1 MKKTLKYFAAAF
13 IIAIAASCSKEAAI
27 VDNEIPAEK
36 QENPAEEAIP
46 EGYVKLTFTTSAA
59 VKTSVSGKVVS
70 WSANDQIKVCWD
82 GGSAVSES
90 VVVNGSSA
98 NFTVT
103 VDGSATDFY
112 AVYPSSINA
121 EISQG
126 TFNVDIPQD
135 QSGRFADADILVA
148 KTTASELTYAFH
160 HAVSLVHFEI
170 SSANAKSISRA
181 KFVDLT
187 NNSALYGTVGFTF
200 DANND
205 IETTAAP
212 AYTDND
218 VINITAVQSGTD
230 NYIAVIP
237 GKDLAGFGLRLG
249 SASEWFTGLVG
260 ENAIPL
266 GERLGLGEVDTKI
279 NDGDWYIKETA
290 SGTGDGTSWANA
302 GGPELLQSLM
312 GSYNEYQDMYKN
324 LARGWRI
331 DGKTVKIAEGE
342 YAAPGSNGYASG
354 FGNISA
360 FPNGISYTLEGGYTE
375 SGVKNVA
382 TAKTIFGTD
391 DDSNP
396 SSSRAFFFYHGVSAT
411 LKDLVIK
418 NNQRAHDGGAIYLI
432 ESPLLTAEGCTF
444 EKNVANA
451 ASRNGGAIYVKSSKL
466 SLRNCAFKENTSGA
480 DGGAIYLIHSN
491 LSAENVIFDSN
502 SCRTGNTALP
512 TSASKMKIGQG
523 GGALFIK
530 ADVSETITAEHPIE
544 VALKGCTFKN
554 NHATYSAGGAFYSI
568 TSHLK
573 LTADKCKFIGNK
585 SNGNYAGAVFAFE
598 QPTGAVEDNLDYA
611 FFNSCE
617 FRGNAAQN
625 FTSNYGPHIAF
636 VHYAYTCL
644 GFNNCLFYGN
654 STTSSLY
661 ALYTRGSL
669 IFANSTFVGSNSKGS
684 TSLINAANVAES
696 YPVTVYNSIMLNTSS
711 NRLGF
716 TTNDWTSS
724 YLNYNY
730 NLFGTYTQNVPST
743 NVQIT
748 SEPSGSSATTYDDMA
763 DGMSFY
769 SWNGSIDGFT
779 KTDKAAIKSAIEG
792 NAKFGT
798 EYFNWLTSLKDADN
812 NDALDVD
819 IRGVKRN
826 GSYWPGS
833 YQN

>member
-1 MKKTLKYFAAAF
+1 MKKFFKYLVPVLLCLAVAA
-13 IIAIAASCSKEAAI
+13 CQKETPANDEEVPA
-27 VDNEIPAEK
+27 NENVAPAD
-36 QENPAEEAIP
+36 ENVP
-46 EGYVKLTFTTSAA
+46 EGYVKLTFTVVPE
-59 VKTSVSGKVVS
+59 VKTSVSGNTVS
-70 WSANDQIKVCWD
+70 FEAGDIIKIYWD
-82 GGSAVSES
+82 GGSAVSDE
-90 VVVNGSSA
+90 VDLSS
-98 NFTVT
+98 
-103 VDGSATDFY
+103 GSAKFTATVAADKSAYY
-112 AVYPSSINA
+112 AVYPATTVASISSETLNVTVPQ
-121 EISQG
+121 SQ
-126 TFNVDIPQD
+126 T
-135 QSGRFADADILVA
+135 GRFADADILVA
-148 KTTASELTYAFH
+148 KSTSENLVLSFH
-160 HAVSLVHFEI
+160 HAVSLLHFSI
-170 SSANAKSISRA
+170 SSGNSRGITRA
-181 KFVDLT
+181 QFVDLA
-187 NNSALYGTVGFTF
+187 NNSVIHGDVAITFNGT
-200 DANND
+200 D
-205 IETTAAP
+205 IDDMAHP
-212 AYTDND
+212 AFADND
-218 VINITAVQSGTD
+218 VIDITAIQEGDD
-230 NYIAVIP
+230 NYIAVLP
-237 GKDLAGFGLRLG
+237 GKSLDGFGLRLG
-249 SASEWFTGLVG
+249 TASAWLPGIVG
-260 ENAIPL
+260 EKSIDLSTTRPKLSNI
-266 GERLGLGEVDTKI
+266 DNKI
-279 NDGDWYIKETA
+279 NDGDWYIMA
-290 SGTGDGTSWANA
+290 DGTGNGTSWATA

-312 GSYNEYQDMYKN
+312 GSYSEYQDNYKN

-480 DGGAIYLIHSN
+480 DGGAILLLNSN
-491 LSAENVIFDSN
+491 LSAQDVVFESN

-512 TSASKMKIGQG
+512 SGASNNKIGQG
-523 GGALFIK
+523 GGAIAIK
-530 ADVSETITAEHPIE
+530 AEVSNTTVTAENPVE
-544 VALKGCTFKN
+544 VTFNGCTFEN
-554 NHATYSAGGAFYSI
+554 NHATYSAGGAFYSM

-598 QPTGAVEDNLDYA
+598 QPSSATEANLDYA
-611 FFNSCE
+611 FFNACE

-625 FTSNYGPHIAF
+625 FTSYFGPHIAF
-636 VHYAYTCL
+636 VHYSYTCL

-696 YPVTVYNSIMLNTSS
+696 YPVTVYNSIMLNTST

-716 TTNDWTSS
+716 TTNDWTSD
-724 YLNYNY
+724 YLNYNF
-730 NLFGTYTQNVPST
+730 NLFGTYQQPSASAT

-748 SEPSGSSATTYDDMA
+748 ALPSGNPTTYDNMA

-769 SWNGSIDGFT
+769 AWSGSVDGFT
-779 KTDKAAIKSAIEG
+779 LTDKTAIKNAIEG

-798 EYFNWLTSLKDADN
+798 KFSNWLASIKDTNN

-833 YQN
+833 YQAN